1 MHTGERKRV
10 RVRGNVSRRIK
21 GVRKVYER
29 SENRGSWRDFAQVF
43 IWWEWGWKRVRKEI
57 SNISRNLFPKS
68 RKGLKS
74 YTKL

>member
-29 SENRGSWRDFAQVF
+29 SENRGSWQDFAQVF
-43 IWWEWGWKRVRKEI
+43 IWWERGG
-57 SNISRNLFPKS
+57 
-68 RKGLKS
+68 KGLGKKFRIFHGICFRS
-74 YTKL
+74 RERG